1 MPRTTVPSLVDR
13 SHRSSHDHAESDAPT
28 DPAPSTG
35 RGTSTRPD
43 DVERLL
49 DLLADAGTPAERD
62 ALVDAVVHETLAL
75 ADSIAG
81 RYVGRGIDAEDL
93 VQVARTA
100 LVAAVHRYRPGVGRG
115 FAAFA
120 VPTIR
125 GEIKR
130 HFRDAGWAV
139 RPPRGLQELRAE
151 VTRAE
156 EDLRHRIGREATL
169 VEVAAEV
176 GRTPDEVREARACV
190 SAFSPGSLDAPS
202 ASGVTPGDLLVAAG
216 DDASDVELRA
226 AVHAEI
232 GRLTGRERLILQ
244 LRFVEER
251 TQSEIGEVVGV
262 SQMQVSRVLGSI
274 LRRLREQLSPAA
286 A

>member
-1 MPRTTVPSLVDR
+1 MSRTTVPSLVDR
-13 SHRSSHDHAESDAPT
+13 TASA
-28 DPAPSTG
+28 
-35 RGTSTRPD
+35 RPD
-43 DVERLL
+43 EVEQLL
-49 DLLADAGTPAERD
+49 DLLGTATPTERD
-62 ALVDAVVHETLAL
+62 GIVDAVVRSTLPL
-75 ADSIAG
+75 ADSIAS
-81 RYVGRGIDAEDL
+81 RYTGRGIDAEDL

-100 LVAAVHRYRPGVGRG
+100 LVAAVHRYRPGMGRG

-151 VTRAE
+151 VARAE
-156 EDLRHRIGREATL
+156 EDLRHRIGREAT
-169 VEVAAEV
+169 VAEVAAEV
-176 GRTPDEVREARACV
+176 GRTPDEVREARGCV

-202 ASGVTPGDLLVAAG
+202 ASGIAAGDLLVAAG

-226 AVHAEI
+226 AIHAEI

-262 SQMQVSRVLGSI
+262 SQMQVSRVLTSI